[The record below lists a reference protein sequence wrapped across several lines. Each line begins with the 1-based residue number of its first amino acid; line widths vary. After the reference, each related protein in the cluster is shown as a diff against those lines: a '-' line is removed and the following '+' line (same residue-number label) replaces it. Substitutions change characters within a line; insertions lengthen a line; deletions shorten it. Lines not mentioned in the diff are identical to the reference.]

1 MNERVQKLLDK
12 RRKELD
18 NERMDRRNRH
28 LIEIGLYELG
38 DSVVWADDWDAS
50 PGWKFD
56 KEKGKYYKEATAQK
70 KAISVTDEEY
80 AEICKLFP
88 ENRDDDARDAAYTNA
103 EKTLNVI
110 ANIVLIVGIITCI
123 VIVITAFM
131 TLAPTIALVAIPY
144 FLLVLAV
151 WAILRCFADMSLS
164 LKEIKK
170 NLTNRQ

>member
-1 MNERVQKLLDK
+1 MNERVQQLLDK
-12 RRKELD
+12 RRKELES
-18 NERMDRRNRH
+18 ERMDRRNRH

-70 KAISVTDEEY
+70 KAIPVTDEEY

-88 ENRDDDARDAAYTNA
+88 EDSSKDANEVIYTNA

-110 ANIVLIVGIITCI
+110 ANILLVVGVIACLVIIVL
-123 VIVITAFM
+123 AFGSL
-131 TLAPTIALVAIPY
+131 TPAIALAAIPY
-144 FLLVLAV
+144 LLLVLAT
-151 WAILRCFADMSLS
+151 WALLRCFAGISIT
-164 LKEIKK
+164 LKEIKQK
-170 NLTNRQ
+170 M

>member
-1 MNERVQKLLDK
+1 MNERVQQLLDK
-12 RRKELD
+12 RRKELES
-18 NERMDRRNRH
+18 ERMDRRNRH

-56 KEKGKYYKEATAQK
+56 KEKGKYYKEATVQK

-88 ENRDDDARDAAYTNA
+88 ENRDDDSRDVVYTNA

-110 ANIVLIVGIITCI
+110 ANIVLVVGVIACIIIIITAL
-123 VIVITAFM
+123 TAL
-131 TLAPTIALVAIPY
+131 TPAVALVAIPY
-144 FLLVLAV
+144 FILVLAA
-151 WAILRCFADMSLS
+151 WAILRCFADISIT

-170 NLTNRQ
+170 KLLKI

>member
-1 MNERVQKLLDK
+1 MNERIQLLLDK
-12 RRKELD
+12 KRSELEA
-18 NERMDRRNRH
+18 ERIDRRNRH

-88 ENRDDDARDAAYTNA
+88 ENQVRTEDVEIDKSA
-103 EKTLNVI
+103 EKTLRTI
-110 ANIVLIVGIITCI
+110 ANVLLIVGIIVSVIII
-123 VIVITAFM
+123 VVASALKT
-131 TLAPTIALVAIPY
+131 PLVALGAVIY
-144 FLLVLAV
+144 FLMALAT
-151 WAILRCFADMSLS
+151 WAILRCFADISIT

-170 NLTNRQ
+170 KMNK

>member
-1 MNERVQKLLDK
+1 MNERIQLLLDK
-12 RRKELD
+12 KRSELEA
-18 NERMDRRNRH
+18 ERIDRRNRH

-38 DSVVWADDWDAS
+38 DSVVWADEWDAS

-88 ENRDDDARDAAYTNA
+88 ENQVRTEDVEIDKSA
-103 EKTLNVI
+103 EKTLRTI
-110 ANIVLIVGIITCI
+110 ANVLLIVGIIVSVIII
-123 VIVITAFM
+123 VVASALKT
-131 TLAPTIALVAIPY
+131 PLVALGAVIY
-144 FLLVLAV
+144 FLMALAT
-151 WAILRCFADMSLS
+151 WAILRCFADISIT

-170 NLTNRQ
+170 KMNK

>member
-1 MNERVQKLLDK
+1 MNERVQQLLDK
-12 RRKELD
+12 RRKELES
-18 NERMDRRNRH
+18 ERMDRRNRH

-88 ENRDDDARDAAYTNA
+88 ENQVRTEDVEIDKSA
-103 EKTLNVI
+103 EKTLRTI
-110 ANIVLIVGIITCI
+110 ANVLLIVGIIVSVIII
-123 VIVITAFM
+123 VVASALKT
-131 TLAPTIALVAIPY
+131 PLVA
-144 FLLVLAV
+144 LGAV
-151 WAILRCFADMSLS
+151 IYLS
-164 LKEIKK
+164 FIHI
-170 NLTNRQ
+170 

>member
-1 MNERVQKLLDK
+1 MNERIQLLLDK
-12 RRKELD
+12 KRSELEA
-18 NERMDRRNRH
+18 ERIDRRNRH

-88 ENRDDDARDAAYTNA
+88 ENQVRTEDVEIDKSA
-103 EKTLNVI
+103 EKTLRTI
-110 ANIVLIVGIITCI
+110 ANVLLIVGIIVSVIII
-123 VIVITAFM
+123 VVASALKT
-131 TLAPTIALVAIPY
+131 PLVALGAVIY
-144 FLLVLAV
+144 FLMALAT
-151 WAILRCFADMSLS
+151 WAILRCFADISIT

-170 NLTNRQ
+170 KMSS